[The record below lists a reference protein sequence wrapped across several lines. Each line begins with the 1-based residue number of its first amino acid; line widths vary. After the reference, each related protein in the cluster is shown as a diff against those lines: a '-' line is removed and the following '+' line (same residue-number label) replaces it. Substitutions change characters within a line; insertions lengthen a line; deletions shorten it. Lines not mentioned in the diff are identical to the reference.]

1 MPDTDSYR
9 DHDTDADATENADAA
24 GSVADRFARAVRG
37 LPKPRTTDSRRPFH
51 GIKDEEK
58 KKRCVLVGACVRLGM
73 AVEQIVDFLPTLG
86 LVLSRTQ
93 VYEYLGQMRL
103 PRFYKRSEREQS
115 HHDYFTL
122 RFVIRIAQDAAAAG
136 RRMSK
141 LLKGRLP
148 FDGFRFRPDFS
159 FRVEQYQF
167 FLEMQ
172 LSDLTETRWSVK
184 FRHYLKLRESGV
196 KFRALF
202 VIDQDGDM
210 TYIRRAA
217 REFLKR
223 SPHQNL
229 FLFITLKDLRGSAN
243 VALDPVWMTAGG
255 NEVSLLAYL

>member
-9 DHDTDADATENADAA
+9 DHHTDDDASGNADGRDSA
-24 GSVADRFARAVRG
+24 ADRFERVVRG
-37 LPKPRTTDSRRPFH
+37 VPKPKTQDGRRPFH

-58 KKRCVLVGACVRLGM
+58 KRRSILVSECVRLGM

-86 LVLSRTQ
+86 LVLSRSQ
-93 VYEYLGQMRL
+93 VYEYLSQMKL

-122 RFVIRIAQDAAAAG
+122 RFFIRIAQDAARGGDQAG
-136 RRMSK
+136 K
-141 LLKGRLP
+141 LMKGMLP

-159 FRVEQYQF
+159 SRVRQYQF
-167 FLEMQ
+167 FLELQ

-184 FRHYLKLRESGV
+184 FRHYLKLREAGV
-196 KFRALF
+196 HFRALF

-210 TYIRRAA
+210 TYVRRAA

-223 SPHQNL
+223 SPH
-229 FLFITLKDLRGSAN
+229 K
-243 VALDPVWMTAGG
+243 
-255 NEVSLLAYL
+255 